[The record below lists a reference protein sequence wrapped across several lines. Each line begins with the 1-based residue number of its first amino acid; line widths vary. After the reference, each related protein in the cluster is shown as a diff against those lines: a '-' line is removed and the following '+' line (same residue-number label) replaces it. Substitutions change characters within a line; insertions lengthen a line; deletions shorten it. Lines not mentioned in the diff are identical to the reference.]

1 MIILYVAT
9 SLYGIDIVKILGI
22 VELTDNP
29 TPKQAVYTVLRILPL
44 IFFLPMN
51 LQDWRASWHQTQGVE
66 TRLQQ

>member
-51 LQDWRASWHQTQGVE
+51 LQD
-66 TRLQQ
+66 